1 MSASRDA
8 PDAIV
13 ERSDQAIFLQRSQL
27 PTEGIT
33 IDGIEADA
41 KGVWIYGHAYI
52 GKEPSRLY
60 LERVDFDHDE

>member
-1 MSASRDA
+1 
-8 PDAIV
+8 
-13 ERSDQAIFLQRSQL
+13 LQRSQL